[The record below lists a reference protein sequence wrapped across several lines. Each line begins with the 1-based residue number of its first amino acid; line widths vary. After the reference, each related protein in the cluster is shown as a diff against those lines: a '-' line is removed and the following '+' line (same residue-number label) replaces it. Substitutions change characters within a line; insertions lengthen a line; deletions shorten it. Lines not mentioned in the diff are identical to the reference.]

1 MACFDLQLRQLPSG
15 NGDRILLWLVT
26 PRRPPLVVFPY
37 PECVNGWYGLRRVDD
52 RFWYK
57 PGARGLGLRS

>member
-1 MACFDLQLRQLPSG
+1 MACVDIQCRALPSG

-26 PRRPPLVVFPY
+26 PRRPPLVLRPY
-37 PECVNGWYGLRRVDD
+37 PEKVDGWYGICRIDD

-57 PGARGLGLRS
+57 PGARGLGLKP